1 MDKFGSYI
9 NENELL
15 LLRYYNDSLTK
26 IKKQLLEAAIKGHDA
41 THLKQLKENVE
52 NELLKLDK
60 KFQFF
65 SKDTTSRIYKKGIEG
80 QETAFKQ
87 LHIRFTPVKA
97 TTYAQFA
104 GIHKEAVKTLA
115 INTYKPLKRVVDVIG
130 RDCIEYF
137 ERTNFN
143 DTQAI
148 LKKLLKFFPDN
159 EDLRSTGLASI
170 QGVVNGNITWQKAI
184 RDFQETFLKDSIF
197 KVPYY
202 KKDGTLHAMVNMA
215 DYAELVARTTSAEAY
230 RKGAENAILDTFDD
244 MGDLV
249 QINGKSEFPNSPC
262 LPFEDAI
269 LSLTG
274 KTKGYTTLDAAKAQ
288 GLFHPNCIHHF
299 GVTAAVIAEYEAIE
313 AGKNKGTQL
322 KEIDKP
328 PTKQREKIKQT
339 DKNEKWSINDVLAAY
354 TGNDT
359 LVRNAFKSA
368 TIDNE
373 TADILANIHKLP
385 AVEIIN
391 DKGRG
396 YFNRATSI
404 ISADNEMTFLHE
416 FGHSL
421 DYGLVKASSKGYS
434 NYSRKLENVVE
445 KHRIKRIDKF
455 PEAVANKFLEVKEKY
470 KLPNG
475 ITNFKAQR
483 KDGWCALSDIFDA
496 LTNGNMFDKAS
507 YAISGHGAKYFRQY
521 GKKEAEIF
529 AQYFYL
535 RTNNCTE
542 ALNVLKENVP
552 DLLKSLE
559 TLFTLYVKELKEL

>member
-1 MDKFGSYI
+1 MDKFSSYI
-9 NENELL
+9 SENELL
-15 LLRYYNDSLTK
+15 LLRYYNDSLIK
-26 IKKQLLEAAIKGHDA
+26 IKKQLLEAAIKGHD
-41 THLKQLKENVE
+41 TKHLKQLKENVE
-52 NELLKLDK
+52 NELTKLNK

-80 QETAFKQ
+80 QEAAFRQ

-97 TTYAQFA
+97 ATYAQFA

-249 QINGKSEFPNSPC
+249 QINGHSKFPTSPC
-262 LPFEDAI
+262 LPFEGAI

-274 KTKGYTTLDAAKAQ
+274 ITKGYMTIDKAKAQ

-299 GVTAAVIAEYEAIE
+299 GVTADVLAEYEAIE
-313 AGKNKGTQL
+313 AGEKKGTKLQ
-322 KEIDKP
+322 EIDTP
-328 PTKQREKIKQT
+328 PTKQREKSEKTQ
-339 DKNEKWSINDVLAAY
+339 KWSIKDVLATY
-354 TGNDT
+354 TGNDEM
-359 LVRNAFKSA
+359 VKSAFKNA
-368 TIDNE
+368 TIDSE
-373 TADILANIHKLP
+373 VADILANIHKLP
-385 AVEIIN
+385 AVKIIN
-391 DKGRG
+391 DKGQG
-396 YFNRATSI
+396 YYQRIRSI
-404 ISADNEMTFLHE
+404 ISADNEMTFMHE

-421 DYGLVKASSKGYS
+421 DYGLVKASSDKWH

-445 KHRIKRIDKF
+445 RNRIKRMNKFPQAVADKF
-455 PEAVANKFLEVKEKY
+455 MEIKTKHTLV
-470 KLPNG
+470 NG
-475 ITNFKAQR
+475 IPNFKVWR
-483 KDGWCALSDIFDA
+483 KEGWCALSDIFDA
-496 LTNGNMFDKAS
+496 LCNGNLYGKEFSIA
-507 YAISGHGAKYFRQY
+507 GHGTRYYRQY
-521 GKKEAEIF
+521 GTKEAEIF